1 MARRS
6 DARNGLKTNERGYGL
21 EHKKLRAKLE
31 RLVAAGEAVCWR
43 CGLPIHPGERWD
55 LGHDDADRAIY
66 RGAEHARCNRASASR
81 RNGMKHAGQRLNMD
95 KNGIFEDPAGTF
107 WRVEDPSDPY
117 SRPARVSRR
126 W

>member
-43 CGLPIHPGERWD
+43 CGLPIHPGEPFD
-55 LGHDDADRAIY
+55 LGHDDHNRSVY
-66 RGAEHARCNRASASR
+66 RGAEHARCNRATASR
-81 RNGMKHAGQRLNMD
+81 RNGAEPLSPPIWSRCWCGMARDPRCPWPLD
-95 KNGIFEDPAGTF
+95 KCKSGPGP
-107 WRVEDPSDPY
+107 W
-117 SRPARVSRR
+117 
-126 W
+126 